1 MTRKLKKPVEEL
13 RKDLLADP
21 HTQSIAKT
29 VGLSTEEYVEK
40 VLYFATH
47 PDEQP
52 TFNVLPEAEV
62 KAQGGANVGEVK
74 AWLEKVDRGEIQVG
88 PKGYTDGFDDAKP
101 AKPGA
106 KKA

>member
-29 VGLSTEEYVEK
+29 VGLSTEAYVEK

-52 TFNVLPEAEV
+52 TFNILPEDQV
-62 KAQGGANVGEVK
+62 KAQGGATVKEVQD
-74 AWLEKVDRGEIQVG
+74 WLQKVNQGEIQLG
-88 PKGYTDGFDDAKP
+88 PKGYQDGFEQAKP
-101 AKPGA
+101 AKPGS
-106 KKA
+106 KKP